1 MGLKSHLLI
10 HVKKGKGLSLK
21 EKYKKL
27 LEPQKI
33 HEKLGDL
40 FEFFEDVII
49 SLLTL
54 LLFVLSIIAI
64 FDLSKSLLSEDH
76 TFMDFV
82 PKFLYL
88 FILAELFRLN
98 IVYLTERIIDTS
110 LIVKTTLIA
119 VLREIIIKA
128 PQLKFLDYIGVSVL
142 LAVLAL
148 TYYIPKYVFKKER
161 KFGIRKR
168 RVINKRDNKKQS
180 SD

>member
-1 MGLKSHLLI
+1 M
-10 HVKKGKGLSLK
+10 SLK

-54 LLFVLSIIAI
+54 LLFILSIIAI
-64 FDLSKSLLSEDH
+64 VDLSQALISREY

-98 IVYLTERIIDTS
+98 IVYLRERIIDTS

-119 VLREIIIKA
+119 ILREIIIKA
-128 PQLKFLDYIGVSVL
+128 PQLKFLDYLGVSVL

-148 TYYIPKYVFKKER
+148 TYYIPKYVLKKEKSYKFKTSFKK
-161 KFGIRKR
+161 KISKRKR
-168 RVINKRDNKKQS
+168 RREVKATQENITSNQV
-180 SD
+180 